1 MFTLQRPMTSFASKR
16 NVYQN
21 ADRWTKVKRC
31 YACCYIVR
39 HCNPGIPGFPNP
51 GIPEEGETML
61 CYNIVDLT
69 FFQ

>member
-31 YACCYIVR
+31 YAAISLGIAIPVSR
-39 HCNPGIPGFPNP
+39 DSRIPGSRKKVKR
-51 GIPEEGETML
+51 
-61 CYNIVDLT
+61 CYAIISLI
-69 FFQ
+69 